1 MSEEH
6 VGEPQAN
13 IVRIFET
20 IAFDPERGTYRA
32 VDIRF
37 EYPPGQ
43 FHDIYVPI
51 DEYKGPEHAK
61 QLVKEWIE
69 KYGKALG
76 PV

>member
-1 MSEEH
+1 MSEE
-6 VGEPQAN
+6 VGQTPQAR

-32 VDIRF
+32 IDIRF

-51 DEYKGPEHAK
+51 DEYQGPDHAK
-61 QLVKEWIE
+61 QLVREWVE
-69 KYGKALG
+69 KYGKAIG